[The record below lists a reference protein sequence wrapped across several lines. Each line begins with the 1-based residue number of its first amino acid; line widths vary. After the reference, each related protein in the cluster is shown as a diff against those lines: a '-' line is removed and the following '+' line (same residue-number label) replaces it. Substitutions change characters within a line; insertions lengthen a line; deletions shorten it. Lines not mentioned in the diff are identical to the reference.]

1 MLYFG
6 YNIFLHVVLKF
17 GVYQQ
22 ERLEQV
28 LAYIFG
34 PNVLFCKSTLP
45 LKTISQHYGRIFPFL
60 NH

>member
-17 GVYQQ
+17 GEYQQ

-28 LAYIFG
+28 LADIFG
-34 PNVLFCKSTLP
+34 PNVLHIL
-45 LKTISQHYGRIFPFL
+45 
-60 NH
+60 